1 MSEQTGTVPTERVLA
16 FERCANFRQLG
27 GYVTEDGE
35 HMVQHGRLYRAG
47 GLCDL
52 TPAEQQTLHA
62 RTGVEVVLDLRHT
75 AEAARRPDPVLPGI
89 AAEAV
94 PCVSRDMSAAALA
107 AVTVRV
113 YHDVFAVEEE
123 EDRDKDNE
131 LCGGEG
137 DEDGVDE
144 ETVAR
149 VRGTLASL
157 EGLVA
162 QGTAALPFANA
173 AVARLLA
180 HMRAGRTLLWH
191 CSAGKDRTGMLAMV
205 ALRVLGVPRATVVAD
220 YALSNTCTR
229 ERALAM
235 LARHRRIVEAVTGVH
250 LEFAPNAALEAFRD
264 VVGVRPANIEAAMDA
279 IDARHGSFE
288 QYLLAEYG
296 VTALDVQI
304 IRAQY
309 LVPCTAPPS

>member
-1 MSEQTGTVPTERVLA
+1 MAAAEERSGIKHSRVGPAYQSELPPLSLTRA
-16 FERCANFRQLG
+16 
-27 GYVTEDGE
+27 
-35 HMVQHGRLYRAG
+35 HGHRPRAG
-47 GLCDL
+47 WIDGDRVDDARAAPDVLC
-52 TPAEQQTLHA
+52 
-62 RTGVEVVLDLRHT
+62 R
-75 AEAARRPDPVLPGI
+75 
-89 AAEAV
+89 
-94 PCVSRDMSAAALA
+94 C
-107 AVTVRV
+107 
-113 YHDVFAVEEE
+113 
-123 EDRDKDNE
+123 
-131 LCGGEG
+131 
-137 DEDGVDE
+137 
-144 ETVAR
+144 
-149 VRGTLASL
+149 L
-157 EGLVA
+157 EGA
-162 QGTAALPFANA
+162 
-173 AVARLLA
+173 
-180 HMRAGRTLLWH
+180 AGR
-191 CSAGKDRTGMLAMV
+191 
-205 ALRVLGVPRATVVAD
+205 GVPRATVVAD